1 MDYDI
6 NEQES
11 KLEWIKKQMRKNCEE
26 FPILLTY
33 GSRRVVVERFVE
45 AKKMVTRN
53 LRDWKSFKEMW
64 RYSLQRYP

>member
-11 KLEWIKKQMRKNCEE
+11 KLEWIKKQMRKNGEE

-33 GSRRVVVERFVE
+33 GSRRVVVERFAE
-45 AKKMVTRN
+45 AKKMVTQN

>member
-53 LRDWKSFKEMW
+53 LRDWKLFKEMW